1 MDRDH
6 IGTAANGLEGYIAAV
21 IDQLGEV
28 VVAADCEA
36 DHELATAIIIL
47 TCRIPAIPEC
57 ELLLSWDEING
68 WALRV
73 KVDEDGDTTAFAY
86 AAREVLPPPR
96 DVQRFLS
103 DAVRG
108 EHPGSV
114 AAPNFR
120 SPQDDDDLERRLLE
134 FA

>member
-1 MDRDH
+1 MDRENVD
-6 IGTAANGLEGYIAAV
+6 TAASGLEGYIAAV
-21 IDQLGEV
+21 IDQLDEV

-36 DHELATAIIIL
+36 DQQLATAVIIL
-47 TCRIPAIPEC
+47 SCRIPAIPEH

-68 WALRV
+68 WALRI
-73 KVDEDGDTTAFAY
+73 KVDEDGDTTALAY

-120 SPQDDDDLERRLLE
+120 SPRDDDDLQRRLLE